1 MMTDVKND
9 SHSAFRDTFF
19 GILSHDVVICWE
31 RIEVADTQATRRDLI
46 RTMFAAIEGYVWEYR
61 AFVKSIVND
70 IGTIP
75 PILELALN
83 ETSYSVN
90 EQGKLEEHIRFM
102 PLTSMIRLVT
112 KLAEEHCPELKTDFS
127 NAGWSNLKQTI
138 KIRNRITHP
147 KNMSD
152 LEITKEDIALSQA
165 GFFWILELIGKVME
179 ASGAVLAQYMIDLRL
194 LGEQLSNGDPKA
206 LADYQIAHAALNSQ
220 LD

>member
-1 MMTDVKND
+1 MTDVKND

-70 IGTIP
+70 IGTVS
-75 PILELALN
+75 PIMELALT

-90 EQGKLEEHIRFM
+90 DQGRLEEHIR
-102 PLTSMIRLVT
+102 PIPVTSMIRLVT
-112 KLAEEHCPELKTDFS
+112 KLAEEHCPELKIDFS
-127 NAGWSNLKQTI
+127 TTGWSNLKQTI

-147 KNMSD
+147 KSASD
-152 LEITKEDIALSQA
+152 LEVTPEDIAISQA
-165 GFFWILELIGKVME
+165 GFFWLLALIADVME
-179 ASGAVLAQYMIDLRL
+179 ATKNASANHLAALRSVFEKL
-194 LGEQLSNGDPKA
+194 ISGDPQT
-206 LADYQIAHAALNSQ
+206 LADYQAALNSP
-220 LD
+220 

>member
-1 MMTDVKND
+1 MTKVKND

-75 PILELALN
+75 PILELALT

-90 EQGKLEEHIRFM
+90 DQGKLEEHNRPI
-102 PLTSMIRLVT
+102 PVTSMIRLVT

-127 NAGWSNLKQTI
+127 TTGWSNLKQTI

-147 KNMSD
+147 KSASD
-152 LEITKEDIALSQA
+152 LEVTPEDIAISQA
-165 GFFWILELIGKVME
+165 GFFWLLALIADVME
-179 ASGAVLAQYMIDLRL
+179 ATKNASANHLAALRSVFEKL
-194 LGEQLSNGDPKA
+194 ISGDPQT
-206 LADYQIAHAALNSQ
+206 LADYQAALNSP
-220 LD
+220 

>member
-75 PILELALN
+75 PIMELALT

-90 EQGKLEEHIRFM
+90 DQGRLEEHIR
-102 PLTSMIRLVT
+102 PIPVTSMIRLVT

-147 KNMSD
+147 KSASD
-152 LEITKEDIALSQA
+152 LEVTPEDIAISQA
-165 GFFWILELIGKVME
+165 GFFWLLALIADVME
-179 ASGAVLAQYMIDLRL
+179 ATKNASANHLAALRSVVEKL
-194 LGEQLSNGDPKA
+194 ISGDPQT
-206 LADYQIAHAALNSQ
+206 LADYQAALNSP
-220 LD
+220 

>member
-46 RTMFAAIEGYVWEYR
+46 RALFAAIEGYVWEYR

-75 PILELALN
+75 PILELALT

-90 EQGKLEEHIRFM
+90 EQGTLEEHIRFI

-147 KNMSD
+147 KSTSD
-152 LEITKEDIALSQA
+152 LEVTPEDIAISQA
-165 GFFWILELIGKVME
+165 GFFWLLALIADAME
-179 ASGAVLAQYMIDLRL
+179 ATKNASAHHLAALRSVFEKL
-194 LGEQLSNGDPKA
+194 ISGDPQT
-206 LADYQIAHAALNSQ
+206 LADYQAALNSP
-220 LD
+220 